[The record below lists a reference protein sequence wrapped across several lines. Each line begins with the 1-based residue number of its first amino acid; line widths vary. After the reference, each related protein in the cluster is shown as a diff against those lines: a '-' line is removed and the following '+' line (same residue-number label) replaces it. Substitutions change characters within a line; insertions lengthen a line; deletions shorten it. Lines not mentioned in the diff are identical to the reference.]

1 MKRILIPAMIL
12 VVASACQPKNEMKT
26 IGTIERADPA
36 LDSII
41 SPDARIEIVAEGFD
55 WSEGPLWLESQKAVI
70 FSDIPQNTIFKWT
83 EEKGKEVYLKPAGYT
98 GQTPRG
104 GELGSNGLLLNDEG
118 NLVLCQ
124 HGDRR
129 LATML
134 APIDAPKSEF
144 QTIADKWNGKR
155 FNSPNDAIFHNYDY
169 FLTDPAYGMEKQFED
184 PGRETPFCGVYRVA
198 ADGTVTLL
206 TDSLSRPNGIAFSP
220 DGNYLFV
227 ANSDPGKAI
236 WMKYAVKNDSSTF
249 ALGEGKVL
257 YDATSLV
264 ATQKGLPDGMK
275 IDSKG
280 NIFATGP
287 GGVFIFNLDG
297 KLLGKIAVPDPTS
310 NCAQTTDEKT
320 LFVTN
325 DMYLLRIK
333 LRN

>member
-236 WMKYAVKNDSSTF
+236 WMKYAVKNDSPTF

-310 NCAQTTDEKT
+310 NCALTSDEKT

>member
-310 NCAQTTDEKT
+310 NCALTSDEKT